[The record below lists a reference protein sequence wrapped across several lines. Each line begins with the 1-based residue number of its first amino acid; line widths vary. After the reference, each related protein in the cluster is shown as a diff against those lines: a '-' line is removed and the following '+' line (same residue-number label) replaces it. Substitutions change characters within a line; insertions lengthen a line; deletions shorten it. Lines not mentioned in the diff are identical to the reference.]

1 MILDELDKKILKE
14 NFSREIIK
22 QITYINISKIF
33 AYLNKNGVYYCK
45 DLFLSSL
52 ELFLLS
58 YN

>member
-1 MILDELDKKILKE
+1 MILDELDKKILKK
-14 NFSREIIK
+14 NFSRETIK

-33 AYLNKNGVYYCK
+33 DYLNKNGVYYCK

>member
-14 NFSREIIK
+14 NFSRETIK
-22 QITYINISKIF
+22 QIDYINISKIF
-33 AYLNKNGVYYCK
+33 AYLNKKGVYYCK

-52 ELFLLS
+52 ELFLLP